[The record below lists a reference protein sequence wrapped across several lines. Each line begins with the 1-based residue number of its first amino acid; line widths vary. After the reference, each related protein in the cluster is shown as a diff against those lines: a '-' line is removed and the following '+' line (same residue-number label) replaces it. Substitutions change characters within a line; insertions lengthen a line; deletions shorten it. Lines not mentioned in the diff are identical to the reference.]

1 MRIKGKCLTCEM
13 WENDDRESYRRGTYM
28 FVVNITNSRRPEAS
42 VSSQFYFNT
51 DELGTCSLFKST
63 LKIVCLENNVSFFST
78 LSERERERGGGANER
93 AKKG

>member
-63 LKIVCLENNVSFFST
+63 LKIVCLGNNVSFFR
-78 LSERERERGGGANER
+78 LYQRERERGGGANER

>member
-63 LKIVCLENNVSFFST
+63 LKIVCLGNNVSFFFDFI
-78 LSERERERGGGANER
+78 RERERGGGANER